1 MWVNPVNFRLEVPA
15 EAVAALEAMGFP
27 AERAR
32 VALAA
37 DPHGVATAGA
47 ADRAVE
53 WLLEH
58 PVCHYMIRPLV
69 ELYGGCMVVLKVS

>member
-32 VALAA
+32 AALAA

-58 PVCHYMIRPLV
+58 P
-69 ELYGGCMVVLKVS
+69 EEVLAGSGTITSEIYHIN